1 MKPFKGGASYK
12 CLGTSALAATTA
24 IYVII
29 ITKVLTKL
37 HMLASCD
44 TSILRMRQ
52 WTHRTTFDLQ
62 TFQLVKESRKNRNT

>member
-1 MKPFKGGASYK
+1 MTPFKGGASYK

-37 HMLASCD
+37 HMLALCD
-44 TSILRMRQ
+44 TSMYETMDAPYHI
-52 WTHRTTFDLQ
+52 
-62 TFQLVKESRKNRNT
+62 